1 MFKNLALIIFAIYN
15 NYYLIYKYMEET
27 VASEPIFKIKK
38 WNAVALW
45 AWGKFRF
52 NIIHVTK

>member
-1 MFKNLALIIFAIYN
+1 
-15 NYYLIYKYMEET
+15 MEGIET
-27 VASEPIFKIKK
+27 STSEPIFKIKK

>member
-1 MFKNLALIIFAIYN
+1 
-15 NYYLIYKYMEET
+15 MEEA

-45 AWGKFRF
+45 AWGKLKFY
-52 NIIHVTK
+52 IIHINK

>member
-1 MFKNLALIIFAIYN
+1 
-15 NYYLIYKYMEET
+15 MEEA

-45 AWGKFRF
+45 AWGKFIF
-52 NIIHVTK
+52 NITYINK